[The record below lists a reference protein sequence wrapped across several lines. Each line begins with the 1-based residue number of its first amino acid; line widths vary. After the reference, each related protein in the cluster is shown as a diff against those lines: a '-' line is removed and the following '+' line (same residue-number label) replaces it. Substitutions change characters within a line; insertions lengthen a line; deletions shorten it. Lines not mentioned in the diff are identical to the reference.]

1 MSNIVL
7 PDDTTLQNCLK
18 LSLKLGKPIDT
29 YFYRD
34 SLNGN
39 IKFLTADD
47 ESYIYKNEEEH
58 TTSISNTYSSGNCY
72 IVVTDNTI
80 HLVSNQIQVINNDEQ
95 NMLT

>member
-7 PDDTTLQNCLK
+7 PDDTTLQNCIK
-18 LSLKLGKPIDT
+18 LSLKLNKPIDT

-34 SLNGN
+34 SLTNN
-39 IKFLTADD
+39 VKFLTSGG
-47 ESYIYKNEEEH
+47 ESYIYKNEDEH

-80 HLVSNQIQVINNDEQ
+80 HLVSNQIQVENHDE
-95 NMLT
+95 

>member
-7 PDDTTLQNCLK
+7 PDDTTLQNCIK
-18 LSLKLGKPIDT
+18 LSLKLHKPIDT

-34 SLNGN
+34 SLTNN
-39 IKFLTADD
+39 VKFLTTEG

-58 TTSISNTYSSGNCY
+58 TTPISNTYTSGNCY

-80 HLVSNQIQVINNDEQ
+80 HLVSKQIQVVNNDE
-95 NMLT
+95 

>member
-7 PDDTTLQNCLK
+7 PDDTTLQNCMK
-18 LSLKLGKPIDT
+18 LSLKLSKPIDT

-34 SLNGN
+34 SLAGDV
-39 IKFLTADD
+39 KFLTSGG
-47 ESYIYKNEEEH
+47 ESYIYKNEDEH

-80 HLVSNQIQVINNDEQ
+80 HLVSSQIQVENQDEA
-95 NMLT
+95 

>member
-18 LSLKLGKPIDT
+18 LSLKLSKPIDT

-34 SLNGN
+34 SLVGN
-39 IKFLTADD
+39 VKFLTSGG
-47 ESYIYKNEEEH
+47 ESYIYKNEDEH

-80 HLVSNQIQVINNDEQ
+80 HLVSNQIQVENQDDE
-95 NMLT
+95 TA